1 MSNYWIIDPNN
12 SALKKICCTSNCNCT
27 LKKKSTYVDDCK
39 TQYSNKKKAGVLL
52 TFENKILIIQSRG
65 RLWGVPKGGIET
77 GETAIECAFRELA
90 EESGIVVDFKTVNY
104 KTLYLKNGV
113 YFRLELDKM
122 KNVQVA
128 DTNDST
134 GVGWI
139 TKHCLLDLV
148 NAGRIS
154 CTRDLFRLLKD
165 V

>member
-1 MSNYWIIDPNN
+1 M
-12 SALKKICCTSNCNCT
+12 
-27 LKKKSTYVDDCK
+27 
-39 TQYSNKKKAGVLL
+39 
-52 TFENKILIIQSRG
+52 TFDNKILIIQSRG
-65 RLWGVPKGGIET
+65 RLWGVPKGGIES
-77 GETAIECAFRELA
+77 GESAIECAFRELA
-90 EESGIVVDFKTVNY
+90 EESGIVIDFKTANY
-104 KTLYLKNGV
+104 NTLHLKNGV

-122 KNVQVA
+122 QDAQVA

-139 TKHCLLDLV
+139 TKHCLLTLV